1 MKRTFEEAVINRRSY
16 YQIDSHTP
24 VPDDEIVRVLH
35 EVVRHVPSAFNSQT
49 TRIVLLLGKEH
60 LRLWD
65 IVKDTLQRMIPED
78 AFIRSKAKIDRSF
91 ASGYGTVLFFEDT
104 STIRQMEGDFPL

>member
-49 TRIVLLLGKEH
+49 TRIVLL
-60 LRLWD
+60 
-65 IVKDTLQRMIPED
+65 
-78 AFIRSKAKIDRSF
+78 
-91 ASGYGTVLFFEDT
+91 
-104 STIRQMEGDFPL
+104 